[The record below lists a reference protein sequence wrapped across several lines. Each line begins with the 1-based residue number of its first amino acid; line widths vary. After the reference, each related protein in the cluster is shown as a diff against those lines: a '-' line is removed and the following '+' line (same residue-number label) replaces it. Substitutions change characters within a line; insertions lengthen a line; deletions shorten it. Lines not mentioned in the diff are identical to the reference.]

1 MLIPFA
7 LQRSCLKTASLA
19 LQENDDLSY
28 RLLRGT
34 VCTCSSNL
42 AYKMFVSNVTW
53 ETKGGLH
60 KGPNWYGNLNCRKEQ
75 RPAFGGLEP
84 IWKS

>member
-19 LQENDDLSY
+19 LQENDDLRY
-28 RLLRGT
+28 KVLRGI

-42 AYKMFVSNVTW
+42 AYKMDVNDVAW
-53 ETKGGLH
+53 ETKGGLS
-60 KGPNWYGNLNCRKEQ
+60 KVQCGTYNKTAKRAK
-75 RPAFGGLEP
+75 GGL
-84 IWKS
+84 K